1 LQFAVSVTYNFSATR
16 KLSHVGREVIMLLN
30 RRICCTLI
38 VVLLLSAC
46 ASAGFT
52 LIGSNGSTARFTPI
66 GSTALSPPLPPNSP
80 VNIYY
85 SEKEVNAPFSVIG
98 NISYRIPGMQ
108 QTFSLP
114 DAVPDLEDIA
124 RKAGAN
130 GIIIDELV
138 LSESEAIARSNY
150 RTPFRAEARAILVEQ

>member
-1 LQFAVSVTYNFSATR
+1 
-16 KLSHVGREVIMLLN
+16 MLLN
-30 RRICCTLI
+30 RRIYCTVI
-38 VVLLLSAC
+38 VVVLLSAC

-52 LIGSNGSTARFTPI
+52 LICSSGSTARFTPI
-66 GSTALSPPLPPNSP
+66 GSTALSPLPPNSP

-85 SEKEVNAPFSVIG
+85 SEKEVNAPFRVIG
-98 NISYRIPGMQ
+98 NISYRAPGVY